1 MYREQWLNE
10 ALDKGLRDR
19 FKDAGHPLPEKIRVS
34 VGWPGGRGPKRSV
47 IGQCW
52 PASTVEDGVVA
63 LFVSPVL
70 DDPVEV
76 LTTLT
81 HEAVHSIG
89 MEGHRKEFGEV
100 AAAVGLTR
108 PWRSTPATDELKDYL
123 RTLAEQLGPYDHGK
137 IKTSA
142 IIRQTTRL
150 LKVTCPDDGYTAR
163 ITRKWIDYGLPVC
176 PCGTE
181 MEEAV

>member
-1 MYREQWLNE
+1 MFREEWLNK
-10 ALDKGLRDR
+10 ALDEHLRPR
-19 FKDAGHPLPEKIRVS
+19 FADQGHALPDKVRVS
-34 VGWPGGRGPKRSV
+34 VGWPGGRGPKRNV

-70 DDPVEV
+70 FDPVEV

-89 MEGHRKEFGEV
+89 MEGHRKEFSEV
-100 AAAVGLTR
+100 AKKVGLLK
-108 PWRSTPATDELKDYL
+108 PWTHTPASDELKDFL
-123 RTLAEQLGPYDHGK
+123 HTVAEQLGPYDHGK
-137 IKTSA
+137 IKAGS
-142 IIRQTTRL
+142 IIRQATRL
-150 LKVTCPDDGYTAR
+150 LKVACPDDGYTAR
-163 ITRKWIDYGLPVC
+163 ITRKWIDVGLPIC

-181 MEEAV
+181 MEEA